1 MTVEMIDRETV
12 KNMTEKFLEEG
23 NEIKKSHCYFSPEIT
38 SFYEM
43 KSGDILRKI
52 LRSTPRNW
60 TEDHVSLTFH
70 RKHPFEVLRDKE
82 RHLETWETVNER
94 IELFKREHPDWRD
107 NKSHLYV
114 IDEMEWERDSHL
126 I

>member
-23 NEIKKSHCYFSPEIT
+23 NEIKNFSCYTGYEVHKVCEDWRT
-38 SFYEM
+38 STVRN
-43 KSGDILRKI
+43 S
-52 LRSTPRNW
+52 PRNW

-70 RKHPFEVLRDKE
+70 RKHPFEVLSDKE